1 MSRSL
6 WGQNKYILAD
16 FFDSAPHPRHG
27 VVFDI
32 EPGFDEIAV
41 VLAEWVS
48 RLSDG
53 VDAFAS
59 FPIGGITNQAHRWA
73 GVGIYARRHGVDVAE
88 IDGIAVAGQLK
99 YPPIKQIPDDWYAA
113 EGMGKGDGV
122 PCAVAP
128 GIEVRPQAFAQDGDG
143 ALPCQGNDVVP

>member
-1 MSRSL
+1 MSAVL
-6 WGQNKYILAD
+6 WSQDKYILAY
-16 FFDSAPHPRHG
+16 FLDSAPHPRHR

-32 EPGFDEIAV
+32 EPRFDEIAV
-41 VLAEWVS
+41 VLAERVS

-53 VDAFAS
+53 VDAFAP

-99 YPPIKQIPDDWYAA
+99 YPPIKQIPDDWYAT

-128 GIEVRPQAFAQDGDG
+128 GIEVGPQAFAQDGDG
-143 ALPCQGNDVVP
+143 ALPCQGNDVIP